1 MIKSRFILYSSGMAL
16 ALIGTVGASIAIGTN
31 KPTLPSIGADPK
43 ETRNYRFETSNANL
57 SYDGASSFS
66 LPLITMPSERLSI
79 SLSAT
84 SNTTLTIPATI
95 DPEKSLCSIS
105 RASTEYPWNFSVTL
119 RLDSALVTDSESVK
133 VFVKCKGISQEGLA
147 QTAAT
152 PAGDGKTDYIFSTD
166 ESTWLSYEPT
176 FSWNIDLIR
185 VTFSC

>member
-1 MIKSRFILYSSGMAL
+1 MIKSRFILYSSGIAL
-16 ALIGTVGASIAIGTN
+16 ALIGTVGASIAFGAN
-31 KPTLPSIGADPK
+31 KPALPSIGADPEK
-43 ETRNYRFETSNANL
+43 ETRSYRFETSDANL

-119 RLDSALVTDSESVK
+119 RLDSALVTSSTVK

-185 VTFSC
+185 VSFSC